1 MELYIIMHKNKYFP
15 TVLMVFGTLIIANFV
30 SVTKCQSNCFMQAKT
45 VFQVNSFYDAR
56 IAIPSDGVI
65 IHRHGDN
72 LETLTKSFESWK
84 NFLPCI
90 GRMFF
95 ADSDA
100 ANEYWT
106 GKWDGTPHH
115 DDREMDAASNIF
127 MCSGVRPYMVPTDGW
142 INYDNSQ
149 TEMALKAGAV
159 AILPEEPLGHVHTGY
174 SKSFKKLW
182 VKHYKFPWQAEN
194 SSALARYLTAQLQGE
209 LFLKLEK
216 ELAKTTK
223 KKNAALVVPIHSI
236 FGNISSSLSAPLGI
250 SVNTKGINGYI
261 GQIWTGPIRWSLG
274 NYISSEKS
282 FFAAAYSLY
291 DYFTQLTVG
300 TDKKLWLLVD
310 PVEDDPNHTW
320 NEFKEWY
327 EHCVTAMLLMS
338 GIDSYEIMPWPDRIF
353 LPGYQTGGG
362 TPAPEKFRM
371 EILTISQA
379 LQDVPKGGKWLVDKK
394 SKPTEGIAIAISDS
408 AMYLNKPFPKLQG
421 LYGLYMPL
429 IMQGV
434 PVNSFVMERV
444 QDKNYADM
452 YKLVILSYENFKPA
466 NPEMNVA
473 LAEWVKRGGTLVIF
487 APDEEDELDKSDY
500 FWWHKLGYSSPVKH
514 LLAQFH
520 KLKTRKEKWRF
531 GKGTVIR
538 KKLSSRNFAGEAMAS
553 KVYLPIINWAL
564 EESRKFEKLKT
575 PGYFCMK
582 RGDFI
587 IAHAEKNKLYQK
599 GKFIN
604 IFNVDLPVINNINLK
619 QGESGL
625 YKDVTK
631 TLAEC
636 KTPVV
641 LQTTFRLISQKYENQ
656 TLTFTVKGPAETP
669 AAARVFL
676 PGIKKPK
683 ITAVDSKRKK
693 VVVTVQKNSETYLLR
708 FPNSP
713 EGITVT
719 VK

>member
-1 MELYIIMHKNKYFP
+1 MLENKIKIALLLVLGTVITVNITSAKNGK
-15 TVLMVFGTLIIANFV
+15 
-30 SVTKCQSNCFMQAKT
+30 SNCFMQAKT

-72 LETLTKSFESWK
+72 LETLTKSFNSWR

-100 ANEYWT
+100 ANKYWT
-106 GKWDGTPHH
+106 GRWDGKPHH
-115 DDREMDAASNIF
+115 DDREMDAASNIV

-142 INYDNSQ
+142 INYVNSQ
-149 TEMALKAGAV
+149 AELALKAGAV
-159 AILPEEPLGHVHTGY
+159 ALLPEEPLGHVHTGY

-182 VKHYKFPWQAEN
+182 VKRYKFPWQAEN

-216 ELAKTTK
+216 SLSKTAK

-250 SVNTKGINGYI
+250 SVDTKGIDGYI
-261 GQIWTGPIRWSLG
+261 GQIWTGPVRWSLG

-282 FFAAAYSLY
+282 FFASAYSLY

-320 NEFKEWY
+320 DEFEEWY
-327 EHCVTAMLLMS
+327 EHCIVAMLLMS
-338 GIDSYEIMPWPDRIF
+338 GIDSYEIMPWPERIF
-353 LPGYQTGGG
+353 LPGYGTGGG

-371 EILTISQA
+371 EILTISQT
-379 LQDVPKGGKWLVDKK
+379 LQEVPKGGKWMGDKK

-434 PVNSFVMERV
+434 PVSSFVMERV
-444 QDKNYADM
+444 HDKNYADM
-452 YKLVILSYENFKPA
+452 YKLIILSYENFKPA

-487 APDEEDELDKSDY
+487 ATDEEDELDKADY
-500 FWWHKLGYSSPVKH
+500 FWWHKLGYSSPIKH

-575 PGYFCMK
+575 PGNFCMK

-587 IAHAEKNKLYQK
+587 IAHSEKKKISRL
-599 GKFIN
+599 GKFID
-604 IFNVDLPVINNINLK
+604 IFDTNLPVVDKIDLK
-619 QGESGL
+619 PGESGL
-625 YKDVTK
+625 YKDVTEILQHGK
-631 TLAEC
+631 KPMVLHSTL
-636 KTPVV
+636 
-641 LQTTFRLISQKYENQ
+641 RLVSQKYEKKQ
-656 TLTFTVKGPAETP
+656 LTFTVKGPEQTP
-669 AAARVFL
+669 AAARLFL

-683 ITAVDSKRKK
+683 IAAVNSKGKK
-693 VVVTVQKNSETYLLR
+693 VNVIVKKDAATYLLR

-713 EGITVT
+713 EGVTVT
-719 VK
+719 IK

>member
-1 MELYIIMHKNKYFP
+1 VLKNKYRLIP
-15 TVLMVFGTLIIANFV
+15 ALIIGMLLMTNITIAINKKIV
-30 SVTKCQSNCFMQAKT
+30 SNCFMQAKT
-45 VFQVNSFYDAR
+45 VFQVNSFYDTK
-56 IAIPSDGVI
+56 IAVPADGLI
-65 IHRHGDN
+65 IHRHGDD
-72 LETLTKSFESWK
+72 LETLIKSFKSWK

-106 GKWDGTPHH
+106 GKWDGTTHP
-115 DDREMDAASNIF
+115 DDREMDAASNIVI
-127 MCSGVRPYMVPTDGW
+127 CSGVRPYMVPTDGW
-142 INYDNSQ
+142 ISYADSQ
-149 TEMALKAGAV
+149 AEMALEAGAV
-159 AILPEEPLGHVHTGY
+159 ALLPEEPLGHVHTGY

-182 VKHYKFPWQAEN
+182 EKYYKFPWQPEN
-194 SSALARYLTAQLQGE
+194 SSALARYLTAQLKNE

-216 ELAKTTK
+216 TLSKTAK
-223 KKNAALVVPIHSI
+223 KKNVVLVVPIHSI
-236 FGNISSSLSAPLGI
+236 FGNISSSLVAPLGL
-250 SVNTKGINGYI
+250 SVETKEIDGYI
-261 GQIWTGPIRWSLG
+261 GQIWTGPVRWSLQ

-282 FFAAAYSLY
+282 FFASAYSLY

-320 NEFKEWY
+320 DAFKEWY
-327 EHCVTAMLLMS
+327 EHCIVAMLLMP

-353 LPGYQTGGG
+353 LPGYETGGG

-371 EILTISQA
+371 EILTISQT

-408 AMYLNKPFPKLQG
+408 AMYLNKPVPKLQG

-429 IMQGV
+429 IMHGV
-434 PVNSFVMERV
+434 PVSSFVMERV

-452 YKLVILSYENFKPA
+452 YKLIILSYENFKPA

-487 APDEEDELDKSDY
+487 ATDEEDELDKTDY
-500 FWWHKLGYSSPVKH
+500 FWWRKNGFESPLKH

-520 KLKTRKEKWRF
+520 KLKTKKEKWKF

-538 KKLSSRNFAGEAMAS
+538 KKFSSRDFAGEAMAS
-553 KVYLPIINWAL
+553 KIYLPVINWAL
-564 EESRKFEKLKT
+564 EESRKFEKLNT
-575 PGYFCMK
+575 PGFFCMK

-587 IAHAEKNKLYQK
+587 IVHSEKKK
-599 GKFIN
+599 ISRSGKFID
-604 IFNVDLPVINNINLK
+604 IFDTNLPVIDKIDLK
-619 QGESGL
+619 PGESGL

-631 TLAEC
+631 ILKNG
-636 KTPVV
+636 KTPMV
-641 LQTTFRLISQKYENQ
+641 LHSTLRLVSQKYEKKQ
-656 TLTFTVKGPAETP
+656 LIFTVKGPEQTP
-669 AAARVFL
+669 AAVRVFL
-676 PGIKKPK
+676 PGIKIPEIAAVNSKGKK
-683 ITAVDSKRKK
+683 IDVLIKK
-693 VVVTVQKNSETYLLR
+693 DRETYLLR
-708 FPNSP
+708 LPNSP
-713 EGITVT
+713 EGITLT
-719 VK
+719 IK